1 MYEKLIIKM
10 PIDKIAESDLMPDC
24 DELKRKI
31 RQLSAFYQIAPDKKI
46 EKKKLI

>member
-1 MYEKLIIKM
+1 M